1 MNVKLNKGH
10 LSWLIRASGIL
21 NRYRLSPIILFGAFF
36 VFSGCQSNPST
47 TASKKG
53 SVALDHGPAVTL
65 PPPPSFKEKAHAPIN
80 YPDGSNSVYGVQKNM
95 KFNIGKDISAT
106 GTITSIYQCPKCA
119 KKNKE
124 ECPVCRRP
132 HFFLADDEASEEK
145 AILVADYSK
154 KFARSKSFRIGSR
167 INVSGSF
174 SKSTGDG
181 FSSSYG
187 VLVFKSAGAAAY

>member
-1 MNVKLNKGH
+1 MSSSLLLVA
-10 LSWLIRASGIL
+10 SLIC
-21 NRYRLSPIILFGAFF
+21 FGCPEKSKQAN
-36 VFSGCQSNPST
+36 SSEPNAG
-47 TASKKG
+47 TATP
-53 SVALDHGPAVTL
+53 DDRGPAVTL
-65 PPPPSFKEKAHAPIN
+65 PPSPSFKEKAHAPIN

-95 KFNIGKDISAT
+95 AFNIGKDIAVT

-119 KKNKE
+119 KKNRE

-132 HFFLADDEASEEK
+132 HFFIADDEASEEK

-154 KFARSKSFRIGSR
+154 KFARSKFFNIGSR
-167 INVSGSF
+167 VNVSGNF

-187 VLVFKSAGAAAY
+187 VLVYKSAHSAAY